1 MVYHQKPRFYR
12 SSKKL
17 LDLSKKA
24 LLLSYFTVGYNILE
38 GVVSIF
44 AGLLA
49 GGSIALI
56 GFGLDSFVESMS
68 GGVMIWRFRKHG
80 KISEEE
86 EEKVERRAT
95 RLVAYTFFVLGAYVL
110 YESIRKL
117 YLRAAAEPSLFGIII
132 AIVSVIVMPVLFYLK
147 YQTGKSIGS
156 RSLVA
161 DSRETLACVFL
172 SVSLLIGLGLNYLY
186 GIWQADPV
194 VGLII
199 VGFLVKEGYETLTE
213 EETAEL

>member
-1 MVYHQKPRFYR
+1 LLR
-12 SSKKL
+12 SRKI
-17 LDLSKKA
+17 LDLNKKA
-24 LLLSYFTVGYNILE
+24 LSLSYFTVGYNILE
-38 GVVSIF
+38 GVVSIL

-56 GFGLDSFVESMS
+56 GFGLDSFVESLS

-80 KISEEE
+80 RISEEE

-110 YESIRKL
+110 YESVRKL
-117 YLRAAAEPSLFGIII
+117 YLREAAEPSLFGIII
-132 AIVSVIVMPVLFYLK
+132 AIVSVVVMPVLFYLK

-161 DSRETLACVFL
+161 DSRETLVCVFL
-172 SVSLLIGLGLNYLY
+172 SVSLLIGLGFNYLY
-186 GIWQADPV
+186 GIWQADPI

-213 EETAEL
+213 EEET